1 MTPRVEWE
9 TSWRHSRLGDVCGDD
24 DDDDDGGGAG
34 GDWIPRRRARG
45 DARRDGFDRDDDDD
59 DDERWARSVRVHV
72 HSGRGTESGKDR
84 GEECVMRD
92 ASDGLDRSDR
102 PFAGA
107 MMHARNG
114 SKRRETRRL
123 TRKLCRD

>member
-1 MTPRVEWE
+1 MTPRVAWE

-34 GDWIPRRRARG
+34 SDWIPRRRARG
-45 DARRDGFDRDDDDD
+45 DARRDGFDDDD

-92 ASDGLDRSDR
+92 ASDGLDWID
-102 PFAGA
+102 
-107 MMHARNG
+107 
-114 SKRRETRRL
+114 
-123 TRKLCRD
+123 